1 MLGAVGAVAGSYLG
15 YFVRSRLTGNFGLPD
30 LPVALVEDVICI
42 IGSVLVASLFA
53 PR

>member
-1 MLGAVGAVAGSYLG
+1 VAGSYLG
-15 YFVRSRLTGNFGLPD
+15 YFVRSGVTGKFGLPD

-42 IGSVLVASLFA
+42 GGSILVGLLFA